1 MNGAFHRF
9 RAAALML
16 ARSGTVK
23 ERLQAAYR
31 LQLADIDSEQLPGEV
46 SNRTAYIRYD
56 FIAKD

>member
-31 LQLADIDSEQLPGEV
+31 LQLADIDSEPPVASPNTGG
-46 SNRTAYIRYD
+46 
-56 FIAKD
+56 